1 MEGAMSDHTNG
12 WGYSRDGR
20 WSRVEGR
27 LLLEA
32 GQRSETICWARISVL
47 GDHASLLRR
56 RSIIGDVEAA
66 KNWADKMVAD
76 YAGG

>member
-1 MEGAMSDHTNG
+1 MSDHTNG
-12 WGYSRDGR
+12 WACSRDGR

-32 GQRSETICWARISVL
+32 GQRSEAICWARISVF
-47 GDHASLLRR
+47 GEHSSLLRR

-66 KNWADKMVAD
+66 KTWADKTVAD
-76 YAGG
+76 YANG